1 MKTDINLTG
10 WDQITISQKVDRDL
24 KVYKKTI
31 NWMGNN
37 LDVVAHTVALLCF
50 IGAIILLKAMM
61 VPYPV
66 PA

>member
-1 MKTDINLTG
+1 MKLNLTG
-10 WDQITISQKVDRDL
+10 WNQLTIGQKVDRDL
-24 KVYKKTI
+24 EVYKKTM

-37 LDVVAHTVALLCF
+37 MDVVAHTVALICF

-66 PA
+66 PQ